1 MQVSFKQM
9 FMRKLISAAIATPLF
24 SILYAWFGP
33 DPFGDNASYYS
44 LGDRL
49 HEAIGYTMVYMMY
62 AAPAIYIYG
71 VMTSVISELISRA
84 ATSHLWLRLVISAI
98 LHIAFGL
105 ILLYISLL
113 AAVLFFL
120 ADTLLAL
127 FRKKSYTI
135 QFALASLLLPLSIW
149 LACLAYMHVV
159 G

>member
-9 FMRKLISAAIATPLF
+9 FMRKLISAAIATSLF

-33 DPFGDNASYYS
+33 DPFGDKARFYS
-44 LGDRL
+44 LSDRL
-49 HEAIGYTMVYMMY
+49 HEAIGYTMIYMMY

-71 VMTSVISELISRA
+71 VITSVISELISRA
-84 ATSHLWLRLVISAI
+84 ATSHQWLRLVISAI

-113 AAVLFFL
+113 AAVLFFM
-120 ADTLLAL
+120 ADTLLVL

-135 QFALASLLLPLSIW
+135 KYTLASLLLPLTIW
-149 LACLAYMHVV
+149 LACLAYIHIM